1 MKYSQILPEVDH
13 RKDILR
19 YYQKSIIKEE
29 IEDMR
34 LRRGIQWHEV
44 TQDNFFKPNISET
57 NSMSTASSIAISL
70 LVDSLSLSNPKN
82 NLMMRRAGLSNSK
95 TLKQKQKS
103 RE

>member
-1 MKYSQILPEVDH
+1 
-13 RKDILR
+13 
-19 YYQKSIIKEE
+19 
-29 IEDMR
+29 MR

-82 NLMMRRAGLSNSK
+82 NLMMRRAGFSNSK

-103 RE
+103 RERDLDVRSLLDTIFLDQFPQKNDIQIHW